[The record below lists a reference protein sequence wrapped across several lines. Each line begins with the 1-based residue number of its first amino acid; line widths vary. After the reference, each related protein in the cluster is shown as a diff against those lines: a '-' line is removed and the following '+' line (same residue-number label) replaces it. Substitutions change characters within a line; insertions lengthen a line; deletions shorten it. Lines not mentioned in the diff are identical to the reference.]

1 MSADSTQAA
10 VPEGF
15 QPLRVGGDFV
25 ALNGPLYIRSVAQ
38 PDGSKQRH
46 LGFRV
51 EKRHTNPMGNCHG
64 GMLATFADMLLPML
78 AHRQSPELRNQFL
91 PTVSLQIDYLAPC
104 PLGAWVQGDAQVLR
118 ITRNLAFVQGL
129 VTADDVPA
137 MRVSGIFKIGKPFHP
152 PAQPPAQP
160 A

>member
-38 PDGSKQRH
+38 ADGSKLRH

-64 GMLATFADMLLPML
+64 G
-78 AHRQSPELRNQFL
+78 
-91 PTVSLQIDYLAPC
+91 TVSSRC
-104 PLGAWVQGDAQVLR
+104 S
-118 ITRNLAFVQGL
+118 T
-129 VTADDVPA
+129 
-137 MRVSGIFKIGKPFHP
+137 
-152 PAQPPAQP
+152 
-160 A
+160 